1 MKKLILILSLLFSL
15 FMSMS
20 VFAADYSIG
29 SASWDVGDKALATW
43 DETEDKTKYKVQLYK
58 GNKKVGS
65 NNAASSEKYDFT
77 KLIIDNGAGNYHF
90 KVYPLKGGPSMA
102 VDSDIENFDYDAIA
116 EYKKKRSGTTP
127 NSNNTNSTTSTG
139 TNNATVTGWYQ
150 TNNTWHYRKADGTH
164 ATNWFMVNNLWYF
177 FDANGNMLTGWIE
190 NNGNKYYL
198 NQPNGDMPVGWALI
212 NDKWYYFEE
221 SGLYK
226 KGWIEYKGHWY
237 YLDANGQMVTNTTI
251 DGYNINQDGVWV
263 Q

>member
-29 SASWDVGDKALATW
+29 SASWDVGSKALATW

-77 KLIIDNGAGNYHF
+77 KLIIDNGAGNYSF
-90 KVYPLKGGPSMA
+90 RVYPLKGGPSMT
-102 VDSDIENFDYDAIA
+102 VSSEIEYFDYDTIA
-116 EYKKKRSGTTP
+116 EFKKSRGGSTP
-127 NSNNTNSTTSTG
+127 NSTSTSTSQANTG
-139 TNNATVTGWYQ
+139 TTTGWYQ
-150 TNNTWHYRKADGTH
+150 TNGIWHYRKADGTH

-198 NQPNGDMPVGWALI
+198 NQPSGDMPVGWTLI

-226 KGWIEYKGHWY
+226 KGWIEYNGHWY

-251 DGYNINQDGVWV
+251 DGYNINQYFGWF

>member
-1 MKKLILILSLLFSL
+1 M
-15 FMSMS
+15 
-20 VFAADYSIG
+20 
-29 SASWDVGDKALATW
+29 ATW

-65 NNAASSEKYDFT
+65 NKAASSEKYDFT
-77 KLIIDNGAGNYHF
+77 KLIIDNGAGNYSF
-90 KVYPLKGGPSMA
+90 RVYPLKGGPSMT
-102 VDSDIENFDYDAIA
+102 VSSEIEYFDYDTIA
-116 EYKKKRSGTTP
+116 EFKKSRGGSTP
-127 NSNNTNSTTSTG
+127 NSTSASTG
-139 TNNATVTGWYQ
+139 TTTGWYQ
-150 TNNTWHYRKADGTH
+150 TNNVWHYRKADGTH

-226 KGWIEYKGHWY
+226 KGWIEYNGHWY
-237 YLDANGQMVTNTTI
+237 YLDSNGQMVTNTTI
-251 DGYNINQDGVWV
+251 DGFNINQDGVWV

>member
-1 MKKLILILSLLFSL
+1 MKKLILIFSLLFSL

-29 SASWDVGDKALATW
+29 SASWDVGSKALATW

-77 KLIIDNGAGNYHF
+77 KLIIDNGAGNYSF
-90 KVYPLKGGPSMA
+90 RVYPLKGGPSMT
-102 VDSDIENFDYDAIA
+102 VSSEIEYFDYDTIA
-116 EYKKKRSGTTP
+116 EFKKSRGGSTP
-127 NSNNTNSTTSTG
+127 NSTSTSTSTTNTG
-139 TNNATVTGWYQ
+139 TTTGWYQ
-150 TNNTWHYRKADGTH
+150 TNSIWHYRKADGTH

-226 KGWIEYKGHWY
+226 KGWIEYNGHWY
-237 YLDANGQMVTNTTI
+237 YLDANGQMV
-251 DGYNINQDGVWV
+251 INQDGVWV

>member
-29 SASWDVGDKALATW
+29 SASWDVGSKALATW

-77 KLIIDNGAGNYHF
+77 KLIIDNGAGNYSF
-90 KVYPLKGGPSMA
+90 RVYPLKGGPSMT
-102 VDSDIENFDYDAIA
+102 VSSEIEYFDYDTIA
-116 EYKKKRSGTTP
+116 EFKKSRGGSTP
-127 NSNNTNSTTSTG
+127 NSTSTSTSTTNTG
-139 TNNATVTGWYQ
+139 TTTGWYQ
-150 TNNTWHYRKADGTH
+150 TNGIWHY
-164 ATNWFMVNNLWYF
+164 TNWFMVNNLWYF

-198 NQPNGDMPVGWALI
+198 NKPNGDMTVGWALI

-226 KGWIEYKGHWY
+226 KGWIEYNGHWY
-237 YLDANGQMVTNTTI
+237 YLDTNGQMVTNTTI